1 MSTEPASTELVTD
14 TPALGSDDAGFALK
28 ERLKDMLSELGVTW
42 KDMGTN
48 STESCDSSLRLLRGA
63 VISGE

>member
-1 MSTEPASTELVTD
+1 MSSEPVSTERVTD
-14 TPALGSDDAGFALK
+14 TLALGSDHAGFELK
-28 ERLKDMLSELGVTW
+28 ERLKDILSELGVAW